1 MLYGIELLV
10 VITDYAGLDAVIV
23 HGLIAWDA
31 CAFAYHVDILDDV
44 RITRICFIECFGIE
58 QIEFGQTIDDGNTF
72 PTLSIAAGMIY
83 GTVLKFPQHIPGFH
97 VITVGKV
104 VSATCREIYDV
115 VGITVHPFL
124 EPASSLIYN
133 ACVETRFTVGIHVGD
148 ILVCLLVFIVGV
160 VAMVFYS
167 TESGFVITT
176 VWVIDGEAVAHEEH
190 VYSILRRADG
200 TIA

>member
-1 MLYGIELLV
+1 
-10 VITDYAGLDAVIV
+10 
-23 HGLIAWDA
+23 
-31 CAFAYHVDILDDV
+31 
-44 RITRICFIECFGIE
+44 
-58 QIEFGQTIDDGNTF
+58 
-72 PTLSIAAGMIY
+72 MIY

-97 VITVGKV
+97 VVTVGKV
-104 VSATCREIYDV
+104 VSTTCREIYDV

-124 EPASSLIYN
+124 EPASFLIYN
-133 ACVETRFTVGIHVGD
+133 ACVETRFTVGIHIGD